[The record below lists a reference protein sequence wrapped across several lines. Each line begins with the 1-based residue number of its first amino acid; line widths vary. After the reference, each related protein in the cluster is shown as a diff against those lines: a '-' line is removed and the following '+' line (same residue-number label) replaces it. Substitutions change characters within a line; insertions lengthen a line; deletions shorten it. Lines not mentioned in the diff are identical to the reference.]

1 MLFLWCLIIALAL
14 LIIYLFLPGGPAWKN
29 YLADVENSFQHEQTA
44 EKTQTI
50 TEEAITEL
58 PQLLKKYLRKNG
70 YVNQPMMRN
79 MYVRFANTKFR
90 MAADKAPIAINFC
103 QVNFVDRPDRYAFL
117 KARMF
122 GLPVQ
127 VRDSVQDG
135 RGVMIGVIAKHFQLF
150 HSTGPEMD
158 QGQLITA
165 LADAVFMPSLFLQDY
180 VAWRT
185 LDDRTI
191 EGTITWNAVSA
202 KGRFTFDDSGD
213 IIRFDTEDRYMDENG
228 KGTSLVP
235 WFVLYEN
242 YESDQAY
249 RRPGCVSV
257 NWKLPQGI
265 DNYFVS
271 DKITVNYSVDL
282 EDIK

>member
-1 MLFLWCLIIALAL
+1 MLLWGLIIILACI
-14 LIIYLFLPGGPAWKN
+14 IIYLFLPGGPAWN
-29 YLADVENSFQHEQTA
+29 SYLADVGDSFQQ
-44 EKTQTI
+44 EKNSEKPELI
-50 TEEAITEL
+50 TEEAIAQL
-58 PQLLKKYLRKNG
+58 PQQLKKYFKKNG
-70 YVNQPMMRN
+70 YLDRPLMRN
-79 MYVRFANTKFR
+79 MHIRFGNTKFR
-90 MAADKAPIAINFC
+90 MAPDKEPVSIDFC
-103 QVNFVDRPDRYAFL
+103 QVNFVYRPDRFAFL

-127 VRDSVQDG
+127 VRDSVKDG
-135 RGVMIGVIAKHFQLF
+135 RGAMIGRIAKHIQLF

-180 VAWRT
+180 VVWQT
-185 LDDRTI
+185 LDDRRI
-191 EGTITWNAVSA
+191 EGTITWNGVSA

-213 IIRFDTEDRYMDENG
+213 IVRFDTEDRYMDENG

-242 YESDQAY
+242 YESDGDY

-257 NWKLPQGI
+257 NWQLPQGV
-265 DNYFVS
+265 DDYFVS
-271 DKITVNYSVDL
+271 DQIKVSYSVDL
-282 EDIK
+282 AAIK